1 MGLSPWSGSWWGA
14 LLLPGET
21 EGVARIPHPAPWQG
35 QAPTAARTPAWGGVS
50 GMSSTRWV
58 HSLNQRSL
66 VQASPECGAGIPWAL
81 DLGG

>member
-35 QAPTAARTPAWGGVS
+35 QAPTAARTPAWGGGLWNVKYEVGS
-50 GMSSTRWV
+50 LTQSKKPGPGLAGMWRRDSV
-58 HSLNQRSL
+58 G
-66 VQASPECGAGIPWAL
+66 P
-81 DLGG
+81 